1 MQVDR
6 TVAEVIKVRVL
17 LEGVEFPYVASIQ
30 VMNSPTS
37 TRCNIAVPSSKFLKA
52 EQIVGAKLH
61 IFWSDSKIRRER
73 SNRDW
78 PLLFQGQLSAES
90 SNKSLDAT
98 HTNLTFVGHAKYYD
112 QAKIYFYDPQQ
123 KMSVTD
129 TAGANTMAVYMG
141 STRINIDVAGA
152 LSRQSRLRTVLDA
165 RSGNMSSDAGRQIAF
180 LSVLLDVLRTSSEFH
195 PFLKYISSQL
205 KLNKRFAAFADPDV
219 RKVLQLQRLQKIVDD
234 RAGAL
239 GPNASVM
246 DLLNIV
252 ANLMQAEGIQ
262 GFDIANE
269 NDVLLGVLPFYH
281 IYGMV
286 VIMNMSLVVGATI
299 VTIPRFDPE
308 MFLGLIQKH
317 KVTRINLVPPILL
330 LLAKHPIVDKFD
342 LSSLVDVTSGAA
354 PLKDELAQA
363 VVERI
368 GCNVMQGY
376 GLTET
381 SPVTHINP
389 NLPGHVKRSSIGPA
403 IPNTEVMLIDPANG
417 EPVGRNEEGELWV
430 RGPQVMKGYL
440 NNPDATAATVDE
452 DGWLHT
458 GDIGYIDEDGDFYI
472 VDRLKELIKYKGFQV
487 APAELEGLLLG
498 HPAVG
503 DAAVIPSPD
512 DEAGELPK
520 AFIVRKAEVSEQEI
534 MDWVAERVAP
544 QKKIR
549 LVEFVDEVPKSA
561 SGKILRRV
569 LVEQER
575 AKNSS

>member
-73 SNRDW
+73 PNRDW

-90 SNKSLDAT
+90 TNKSLDAT

-152 LSRQSRLRTVLDA
+152 LSKQSRLRTVLDA

-195 PFLKYISSQL
+195 PFLKYISNQL

-252 ANLMQAEGIQ
+252 ANLMRYDWLHIPDPVLRPTRASTGTQEEAEVRVAQFERATAFTGQLADLIATENRGKVSTIAGVVVVPSPLRVLFIDQADFVNKLLAGADGQIDLATQ
-262 GFDIANE
+262 ASRILKKGFAPRSAIASEQSTLSKVAGGAAVFAGSFEEALEKKGGEDKSVDEITEADQLYLEERDELNE
-269 NDVLLGVLPFYH
+269 FIATPNMEFAQPPACN
-281 IYGMV
+281 V
-286 VIMNMSLVVGATI
+286 VFPTNMSSYGIMRDFDREITRLIAKAQFTAGSERAEEWYIAPQAQSYFLVGA
-299 VTIPRFDPE
+299 D
-308 MFLGLIQKH
+308 
-317 KVTRINLVPPILL
+317 N
-330 LLAKHPIVDKFD
+330 
-342 LSSLVDVTSGAA
+342 
-354 PLKDELAQA
+354 LKD
-363 VVERI
+363 I
-368 GCNVMQGY
+368 
-376 GLTET
+376 
-381 SPVTHINP
+381 
-389 NLPGHVKRSSIGPA
+389 
-403 IPNTEVMLIDPANG
+403 
-417 EPVGRNEEGELWV
+417 
-430 RGPQVMKGYL
+430 
-440 NNPDATAATVDE
+440 DATFA
-452 DGWLHT
+452 
-458 GDIGYIDEDGDFYI
+458 DFRRI
-472 VDRLKELIKYKGFQV
+472 
-487 APAELEGLLLG
+487 A
-498 HPAVG
+498 
-503 DAAVIPSPD
+503 
-512 DEAGELPK
+512 PK
-520 AFIVRKAEVSEQEI
+520 AFTLKPATG
-534 MDWVAERVAP
+534 D
-544 QKKIR
+544 
-549 LVEFVDEVPKSA
+549 D
-561 SGKILRRV
+561 
-569 LVEQER
+569 
-575 AKNSS
+575 